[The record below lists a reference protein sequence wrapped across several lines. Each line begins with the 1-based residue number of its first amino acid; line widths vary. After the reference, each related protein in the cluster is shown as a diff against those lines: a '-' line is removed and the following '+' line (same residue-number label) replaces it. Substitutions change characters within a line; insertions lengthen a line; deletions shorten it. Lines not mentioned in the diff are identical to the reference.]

1 VAVGLVI
8 GIYTGKDAG
17 ALESALT
24 AAQVDPARV
33 KVLTS
38 AGACTESS
46 GTSLH
51 FVNVVTEVD
60 TDAYADE
67 MTRGTGVLPD
77 SGGTSVPGLGGP
89 DQWSDIFVHHGGTT
103 KHYLSAFPVPE
114 DEVDNFD
121 DAIDEG
127 RSIVLYPDP
136 GADAP
141 KIAAAFKAA
150 GLQNVR
156 SY

>member
-1 VAVGLVI
+1 VPGLVI
-8 GIYTGKDAG
+8 GIYPVRDGEAI
-17 ALESALT
+17 ENALT
-24 AAQVDPARV
+24 AQQLDVSRV
-33 KVLTS
+33 KVLAVDGS
-38 AGACTESS
+38 DHTEEPS
-46 GTSLH
+46 SLH
-51 FVNVVTEVD
+51 FIDVVTEVD
-60 TDAYADE
+60 DDGYADE

-77 SGGTSVPGLGGP
+77 GGGMAVPGIGGP

-103 KHYLSAFPVPE
+103 EHYLSVFPIPD

-121 DAIDEG
+121 DALAEG
-127 RSIVLYPDP
+127 RVVVLYPDP

-141 KIAAAFKAA
+141 KVAAAFKAA

>member
-1 VAVGLVI
+1 VAAGLVI
-8 GIYTGKDAG
+8 GIYPGTDAG

-24 AAQVDPARV
+24 AAQVDPTHV
-33 KVLTS
+33 KVLAS
-38 AGACTESS
+38 DGSCTESS
-46 GTSLH
+46 TLLH
-51 FVNVVTEVD
+51 FVNVVTDVD
-60 TDAYADE
+60 SDAYADE

-89 DQWSDIFVHHGGTT
+89 DQWSDIFVHGGTT
-103 KHYLSAFPVPE
+103 KHYLSAFPVPD

-127 RSIVLYPDP
+127 RSVVLYPDP

>member
-1 VAVGLVI
+1 MAVGLVI
-8 GIYTGKDAG
+8 GIYPGKDAG

-33 KVLTS
+33 KVLAS
-38 AGACTESS
+38 NGACTESS
-46 GTSLH
+46 TSLH

-60 TDAYADE
+60 SDAYADE

-121 DAIDEG
+121 DAIDDG

>member
-1 VAVGLVI
+1 MATGLVI
-8 GIYTGKDAG
+8 GIYPEVNAQ
-17 ALESALT
+17 AIESALS
-24 AAQVDPARV
+24 AQQVDLSKI
-33 KVLTS
+33 KVLASDGS
-38 AGACTESS
+38 ANENDRSP
-46 GTSLH
+46 LK
-51 FVNVVTEVD
+51 FIDVMIDVEDD
-60 TDAYADE
+60 TLADD
-67 MTRGTGVLPD
+67 MTRNTGVLPD

-89 DQWSDIFVHHGGTT
+89 DSWRDVFVHHGGTT
-103 KHYLSAFPVPE
+103 KHYLGAFAVPE

-121 DAIDEG
+121 DAIAED
-127 RSIVLYPDP
+127 RAVVLYPDA

>member
-1 VAVGLVI
+1 MAVGLVI

-103 KHYLSAFPVPE
+103 KHYLECIS
-114 DEVDNFD
+114 
-121 DAIDEG
+121 G
-127 RSIVLYPDP
+127 SRRRS
-136 GADAP
+136 
-141 KIAAAFKAA
+141 
-150 GLQNVR
+150 
-156 SY
+156 